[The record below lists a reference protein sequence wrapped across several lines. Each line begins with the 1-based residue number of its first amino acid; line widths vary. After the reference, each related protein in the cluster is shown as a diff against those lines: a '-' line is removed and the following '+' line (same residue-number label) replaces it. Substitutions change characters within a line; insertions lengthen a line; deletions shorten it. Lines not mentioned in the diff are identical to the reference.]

1 MFSKQP
7 KFTSKTLQKPKIRT
21 VSVEVPK
28 KPSTPLNGSR
38 ATSTSSPRPA
48 PSRPGSSST
57 TVAKGAKRSADGRLR
72 ASNSPLTSSDERGH
86 HLAPPRTAT
95 TTAAAIVAANGGRK
109 RIRSPATDSDR
120 VAFESDGDSAEDDDD
135 DWENRLKRRRQS
147 TRKDPNR
154 KLVHGALA
162 DLAAGG
168 YRESGGGSRTARII
182 HAAEIVSLEQ
192 GDKPF
197 FPDAKPEELVVE
209 LQYPGS
215 WTRERF
221 ILAHGRDKLDVVKD
235 IKRVVQ
241 NVQDTFLTPEQAEE
255 HGFKD
260 IIRQLERNSNDRI
273 LNLAGFKAAVNK
285 YNDAVLHLI
294 KSGAIVANIEKQH
307 ELSNNITDLILTQ
320 VYDRVVTP
328 KIDILK
334 KYDNGTDNVYGEL
347 DKVFI
352 RQALSKE
359 LQMTSGQV
367 FVDLGS
373 GVGNVVLQAA
383 LEIGCESW
391 GCEMMDGPAKLAKD
405 QHAEFRARCKLWG
418 IQPGKVRMIQDDF
431 TKNEDIKRALQ
442 RADVVLAN
450 NFAFTPQLNDTLK
463 IMFLDLKKGCKIVS
477 LKNFVSSSAYHSN
490 DIATQILDV
499 DYDHRWPVK
508 GVSWTD
514 SQGDYFISTKK

>member
-7 KFTSKTLQKPKIRT
+7 KFTPKTLQKPKIHT
-21 VSVEVPK
+21 VSVAK
-28 KPSTPLNGSR
+28 KPSTPLNGTR
-38 ATSTSSPRPA
+38 ATGTSSPRPPQR
-48 PSRPGSSST
+48 PSGPST
-57 TVAKGAKRSADGRLR
+57 AAKGAKRSADRRIR
-72 ASNSPLTSSDERGH
+72 ASNSPLTSSDEHG
-86 HLAPPRTAT
+86 HLAPPT
-95 TTAAAIVAANGGRK
+95 ANGGRK

-120 VAFESDGDSAEDDDD
+120 VAFESDGDSADDN
-135 DWENRLKRRRQS
+135 DWENSLKRRKQS
-147 TRKDPNR
+147 LRKDPNR
-154 KLVHGALA
+154 NLVHAAFA

-168 YRESGGGSRTARII
+168 YKDGRTAKII
-182 HAAEIVSLEQ
+182 HAAEIVSLEL
-192 GDKPF
+192 GDQPC

-215 WTRERF
+215 LTRERF
-221 ILAHGRDKLDVVKD
+221 ILARGRDKLDVIKD
-235 IKRVVQ
+235 IMRVVQ
-241 NVQDTFLTPEQAEE
+241 NVQDTFLTPEQAEKN
-255 HGFKD
+255 GFKD

-273 LNLAGFKAAVNK
+273 LNLAGFKAAVAK
-285 YNDAVLHLI
+285 YNDALLRLI
-294 KSGAIVANIEKQH
+294 KSGAIVANSERQH
-307 ELSNNITDLILTQ
+307 ELSNNIIDLILTQ

-352 RQALSKE
+352 HQALSKE
-359 LQMTSGQV
+359 LQMTSDQV

-418 IQPGKVRMIQDDF
+418 IQPGRVRFIQDDF
-431 TKNEDIKRALQ
+431 TKNEDIKRALE

-463 IMFLDLKKGCKIVS
+463 IMFLDLKKGCKVVS

-499 DYDHRWPVK
+499 DHDHRWPVK

>member
-1 MFSKQP
+1 M
-7 KFTSKTLQKPKIRT
+7 
-21 VSVEVPK
+21 
-28 KPSTPLNGSR
+28 
-38 ATSTSSPRPA
+38 
-48 PSRPGSSST
+48 
-57 TVAKGAKRSADGRLR
+57 
-72 ASNSPLTSSDERGH
+72 
-86 HLAPPRTAT
+86 
-95 TTAAAIVAANGGRK
+95 
-109 RIRSPATDSDR
+109 
-120 VAFESDGDSAEDDDD
+120 
-135 DWENRLKRRRQS
+135 
-147 TRKDPNR
+147 
-154 KLVHGALA
+154 
-162 DLAAGG
+162 
-168 YRESGGGSRTARII
+168 AR
-182 HAAEIVSLEQ
+182 
-192 GDKPF
+192 
-197 FPDAKPEELVVE
+197 
-209 LQYPGS
+209 
-215 WTRERF
+215 
-221 ILAHGRDKLDVVKD
+221 GRDKLDVIKD
-235 IKRVVQ
+235 IMRVVQ
-241 NVQDTFLTPEQAEE
+241 NVQDTFLTPEQAEKN
-255 HGFKD
+255 GFKD

-273 LNLAGFKAAVNK
+273 LNLAGFKAAVAK
-285 YNDAVLHLI
+285 YNEALLRLM
-294 KSGAIVANIEKQH
+294 KSGAIVANSERQH
-307 ELSNNITDLILTQ
+307 ELSNSIIDLILTQ

-352 RQALSKE
+352 HQALSKE

-418 IQPGKVRMIQDDF
+418 IQPGRVRFIQDDF
-431 TKNEDIKRALQ
+431 TKNEDIKRALE

-463 IMFLDLKKGCKIVS
+463 IMFLDLKKGCKVVS
-477 LKNFVSSSAYHSN
+477 LKNFVSSSTYHSN